1 MNTILPMFVLSSL
14 MIMGWQSTK
23 DPDWHQIQ
31 PLRSTRVDVERL
43 LGKSSEGYSA
53 NYELEEG
60 HLFIEYSSGPCTP
73 ERKGGWNVRKD
84 VVVQMSFSPRLK
96 KRVSALKLDR
106 KRFRK
111 VIDEHVGGVIYY
123 INDDLGLT
131 FEVQGGKVDAIYY
144 EPGKKDEHLHCGEPG
159 DEKQL

>member
-1 MNTILPMFVLSSL
+1 LSIPAVPVLL
-14 MIMGWQSTK
+14 N
-23 DPDWHQIQ
+23 
-31 PLRSTRVDVERL
+31 ER
-43 LGKSSEGYSA
+43 EGY
-53 NYELEEG
+53 
-60 HLFIEYSSGPCTP
+60 
-73 ERKGGWNVRKD
+73 RWNVPKD
-84 VVVQMSFSPRLK
+84 VVVQISFSPRLK

-144 EPGKKDEHLHCGEPG
+144 EPGKKDEHLHCG

>member
-14 MIMGWQSTK
+14 MIMGWQSAQ

-73 ERKGGWNVRKD
+73 ERKGGLQVERT
-84 VVVQMSFSPRLK
+84 
-96 KRVSALKLDR
+96 KR
-106 KRFRK
+106 
-111 VIDEHVGGVIYY
+111 
-123 INDDLGLT
+123 
-131 FEVQGGKVDAIYY
+131 
-144 EPGKKDEHLHCGEPG
+144 CGRS
-159 DEKQL
+159 DQLLSEAQKAS